1 MDTKVKES
9 KARLGKQVVLFLFVG
24 GFCYGVSMVFLY
36 IFADLLN
43 LEVNLANLLAS
54 LIAIYVAYVLN
65 GRIIFDKGKHSPGK
79 EISMFFLF
87 SFFGLLLNVSSMYLL
102 VTFTPISI
110 YVSKTLVTIGVSVFN
125 FITRKLFV
133 FNG

>member
-1 MDTKVKES
+1 MSTNIKES
-9 KARLGKQVVLFLFVG
+9 NSHLGKQVVLFLFVG
-24 GFCYGVSMVFLY
+24 GLCYGVSMVFLY
-36 IFADLLN
+36 LFADLLH

-65 GRIIFDKGKHSPGK
+65 GRYIFNKGKYTPGK

-87 SFFGLLLNVSSMYLL
+87 SFFGLLLNVTSMYIL

-110 YVSKTLVTIGVSVFN
+110 YVSKTLVTIGVAVFN